1 MTTVATLRIRFTG
14 YWVAGTGTSR
24 GRHINVITHR
34 DRLGLPAMPMTQVK
48 GQLRETAQRLVAGG
62 YAGWDETRVC
72 ALFGSR
78 TAAQPDPRGLLGPD
92 PLDSLGHNDTQSGKL
107 AFQGEARL
115 PEAARACLSPEETCA
130 RLFRRMAATGINEQ
144 GVARDK
150 TLRAIEAV
158 VPLTLE
164 GTVTWIGATPPA
176 PGWID
181 QLDELCAA
189 TLAFGKLKADGY
201 GRAIAECVV

>member
-1 MTTVATLRIRFTG
+1 MTTVAVLRIRFTG

-24 GRHINVITHR
+24 GRHVDVVTHR
-34 DRLGLPAMPMTQVK
+34 DRLRLPAMPMTQVK
-48 GQLRETAQRLVAGG
+48 GQLRETAGRLASGG
-62 YAGWDETRVC
+62 HAGWTMTRVV
-72 ALFGSR
+72 ALFGTR
-78 TAAQPDPRGLLGPD
+78 TEARMDRLA
-92 PLDSLGHNDTQSGKL
+92 SLGHNDTQSGKL

-115 PEAARACLSPEETCA
+115 PEAVRAFLSPEQTCA
-130 RLFRRMAATGINEQ
+130 RLFRRMAATGINEH
-144 GVARDK
+144 GVAQDK

-164 GTVTWIGATPPA
+164 GTVTWIGTAPPA

-201 GRAIAECVV
+201 GRAIAECVA